1 MKHEFVP
8 FGFFVEENET
18 GFALPQTPSQ
28 FEMATLARGHVKNN
42 RIGLLEMMLVKFKYM
57 TGRVTLQSLFV
68 RPSPSP
74 CIISEPVIC
83 VGAGREPIRKH
94 FVSFGS

>member
-28 FEMATLARGHVKNN
+28 FEMAALACRHVKDN
-42 RIGLLEMMLVKFKYM
+42 RIGLLKMMLVKFEYV
-57 TGRVTLQSLFV
+57 TGRITLQSLFV
-68 RPSPSP
+68 RPSSSSR
-74 CIISEPVIC
+74 IISEPVIS
-83 VGAGREPIRKH
+83 VGAGCEPVRKH
-94 FVSFGS
+94 VITFGS